1 MSFTFYKKIFFDL
14 KIFFTLLLL
23 ISNDL
28 FAQNALDPIIQQ
40 DWILR
45 QQQNKIDEDIRLREQ
60 NNIKKERQRRRK
72 ELLEDQ
78 QIKPDNQIKKDA
90 ECYNIK
96 KINLKGATI
105 IENTSKKK
113 ILSAYEN
120 RCIDFKIIAEIIG
133 NIENYYK
140 ERGYIA
146 AKVSVPK
153 QNIVDG
159 IMDFDIYE
167 GLINEVVI
175 NNNSF
180 FDKMQEFTAFGMID
194 GNILNINE
202 INQGIYQI
210 NRLQSNNATLK
221 IEPSAEDGEAMVYIN
236 NKRKFPV
243 HFSLNHDNLGNNFTG
258 IYRTNFSSTIDN
270 LLFLNDSINFTYT
283 TNLNDENK
291 IKDIKSFSSNISVP
305 YKHFTLSYDYS
316 RSEFFNETKLN
327 FNNVKISGYSQ
338 RSAVTIDR
346 VLLNK
351 NNLRISS
358 NLSLSTKSAATY
370 YNNTKQESSE
380 RNLTV
385 ANFGFSLS
393 NYFKNGDSLYIKPSY
408 SKGLKILNAQKD
420 PQDGVS
426 TIPKSQFD
434 YVKFYGSYS
443 KKILIP
449 QISLLFSLS
458 TELDSQYAFQTLYGS
473 EQFSVGG
480 YYSVRGYRENY
491 INGDS
496 GYYIR
501 NKAIFNIGS
510 LLAVFARNNQ
520 GLIINNLNY
529 LNKFS
534 IEPFYDYG
542 YVKNKYT
549 DNGSDGRLSGGGIKT
564 IFNSKYFAASLTY
577 SQAVNNKSSL
587 ISGDKKEDKIIL
599 FEISANCC

>member
-1 MSFTFYKKIFFDL
+1 M
-14 KIFFTLLLL
+14 L

-28 FAQNALDPIIQQ
+28 LAQNALDPIIQQ

-72 ELLEDQ
+72 ELIEDQ
-78 QIKPDNQIKKDA
+78 QSQPESQIKKDV
-90 ECYNIK
+90 ECFNIK
-96 KINLKGATI
+96 KINLNRATI
-105 IENTSKKK
+105 LEKSSKKK
-113 ILSAYEN
+113 ILAVYEN
-120 RCIDFKIIAEIIG
+120 RCIDSRIIAEIIA

-159 IMDFDIYE
+159 IMDLDIYE

-175 NNNSF
+175 NNNRF

-194 GNILNINE
+194 GELLNIDE

-221 IEPSAEDGEAMVYIN
+221 IEPSASDGEAMVYIN
-236 NKRKFPV
+236 NKRKFPA
-243 HFSLNHDNLGNNFTG
+243 HFSVNHDNLGNDFTG

-270 LLFLNDSINFTYT
+270 LFFLNDYINLTYN

-291 IKDIKSFSSNISVP
+291 VKDIKSFSSNISVP
-305 YKHFTLSYDYS
+305 FKYYTLTYDFS

-327 FNNVKISGYSQ
+327 FNNVKISGFSQ

-346 VLLNK
+346 VIYNK

-380 RNLTV
+380 RNLSI
-385 ANFGFSLS
+385 ANIGISIS
-393 NYFKNGDSLYIKPSY
+393 NYFKNGDSLYLKPSY

-420 PQDGVS
+420 LQNSIS
-426 TIPKSQFD
+426 TTPKSQFD
-434 YVKFYGSYS
+434 YIKLYGSYT
-443 KKILIP
+443 KKIIIP
-449 QISLLFSLS
+449 KINLLFNLA
-458 TELDSQYAFQTLYGS
+458 TELDSQYAYQTLYGS

-480 YYSVRGYRENY
+480 YYSVRGFRENY

-496 GYYIR
+496 GYYFR
-501 NKAIFNIGS
+501 NKAIFNVGS
-510 LLAVFARNNQ
+510 LLAVFSNNNE
-520 GLIINNLNY
+520 GLIVNNLSY

-542 YVKNKYT
+542 YVKNKFT
-549 DNGSDGRLSGGGIKT
+549 DNGSDGRLSGAGIKT
-564 IFNSKYFAASLTY
+564 IFNSKYFTASLTY
-577 SQAVNNKSSL
+577 SQAVNKSSL
-587 ISGDKKEDKIIL
+587 ISVDKKEDKIIL
-599 FEISANCC
+599 FELTANCC